1 MVSFGSTNGNN
12 NNNIVMNGLNNNN
25 NNNQNSGFL
34 PTSSN
39 SLTNG
44 NGLSNGKIK

>member
-1 MVSFGSTNGNN
+1 MISLGSTNGNS
-12 NNNIVMNGLNNNN
+12 NNIVPNGLNNN

-39 SLTNG
+39 NLNNG